1 MTNIKRYAMV
11 ATFTPAYG
19 HELEIILTRVG
30 DWCKYA
36 DVKAENER
44 LRDSID
50 ASKEDFEANAG
61 TIYSQKAEIERLRGY
76 LEYLRIHVDSG
87 YTYENI
93 EAGMKSLD
101 DELKEIVDF
110 SEGGNK

>member
-1 MTNIKRYAMV
+1 VSAATVEQYREWLEQTADQYAE
-11 ATFTPAYG
+11 TQTEIERLG
-19 HELEIILTRVG
+19 HQVQGLEMRQRQR
-30 DWCKYA
+30 A
-36 DVKAENER
+36 VKIHEQQAEN
-44 LRDSID
+44 
-50 ASKEDFEANAG
+50 
-61 TIYSQKAEIERLRGY
+61 ERLRGY

-110 SEGGNK
+110 SEGGVTNDE